1 MEAMPQVLRHYGQ
14 AVRLGTAYL
23 HQALPRLLTV
33 YFDFGSHCCQN
44 RPADSRVRP
53 APLVVPLR
61 MLGRPFPAREEGQ
74 AQLTGAGRLC
84 VSAAQASGA
93 ATSDRLL

>member
-1 MEAMPQVLRHYGQ
+1 MEAVPQVLRHYGQ

-53 APLVVPLR
+53 ASLVVPV
-61 MLGRPFPAREEGQ
+61 
-74 AQLTGAGRLC
+74 T
-84 VSAAQASGA
+84 VV
-93 ATSDRLL
+93 LLPWICP